1 MPNAPLRV
9 RRPLPPVYTFADS
22 CLDALPE
29 AVLLVDVSLPQRP
42 IVLANLAARRVFEM
56 ADGDPPGATRL
67 GDYLATPE
75 ADSLSALL
83 ACLAPGDALT
93 RVVRWRSPR
102 GELGVPTDC
111 RALEGGALGVPPCG
125 TPVVPARLAR
135 SPGPAARFVL
145 LRFAAEERAAAN
157 GVLALDRAPLSVLH
171 ALTERAY
178 DVILVTDAEG
188 QILFVSGGIANALG
202 FTPDERRA
210 ENLFDRV
217 HGDDRGA
224 LRAQYRRLVSGEIP
238 GFTVEYRAQHKD
250 GSYRWMHASYVAAL
264 EDPLIGG
271 IVVNSRDDTERRR
284 LEAELLAVS
293 SRERQRIGRDL
304 HDGLGQ
310 ELTGVALMLRGLA
323 LRLEAHCPAAIPATN
338 EAIGLVN
345 QSIETARSLA
355 RGLLPVSA
363 EEGGLVNALRLLAKR
378 AAALYG
384 IDVRCRIEPGAPLPL
399 EVGDASHLYR
409 IAQEALTNAVR
420 HGHARHVEI
429 LLCVEGERYA
439 LTISDDGG
447 GMPAAPRGTGLG
459 LRIMAH
465 RARLL
470 AASLDFVPN
479 TPRGTCV
486 RVVGTQ
492 RNAATLG
499 MI

>member
-1 MPNAPLRV
+1 MPNAPERL
-9 RRPLPPVYTFADS
+9 RRPPEVAQTLSDQV
-22 CLDALPE
+22 LDAFSE
-29 AVLLVDVSLPQRP
+29 AMLLVDTQSPRQPV
-42 IVLANLAARRVFEM
+42 VLANRVARGLFADRYGEAGDAGSLDEYLSNRDASAFGAMLAGLDQENPRTLLLHWRARGGEFALLTECRKLSGVAPPQGKHRRSFR
-56 ADGDPPGATRL
+56 AGRPPTPGAGMVVL
-67 GDYLATPE
+67 KLASPE
-75 ADSLSALL
+75 
-83 ACLAPGDALT
+83 
-93 RVVRWRSPR
+93 
-102 GELGVPTDC
+102 
-111 RALEGGALGVPPCG
+111 
-125 TPVVPARLAR
+125 
-135 SPGPAARFVL
+135 GPAAPR
-145 LRFAAEERAAAN
+145 
-157 GVLALDRAPLSVLH
+157 GVRTLDCEPLSVLH

-178 DVILVTDAEG
+178 DVILVTDPEG
-188 QILFVSGGIANALG
+188 GILFVSGGVANALG
-202 FTPDERRA
+202 FTPAERRA

-217 HGDDRGA
+217 HADDRGA

-238 GFTVEYRAQHKD
+238 GFTVEYRVQHKD

-271 IVVNSRDDTERRR
+271 IVVNSRDVTERRR

-363 EEGGLVNALRLLAKR
+363 DEGGLGSALCTLAKR

-384 IDVRCRIEPGAPLPL
+384 IDVRCRVEPGAPLPL
-399 EVGDASHLYR
+399 TVADASHLYR

-420 HGHARHVEI
+420 HGHARQVQI
-429 LLCVEGERYA
+429 VLCVEGERYA
-439 LTISDDGG
+439 LTISDDGEG
-447 GMPAAPRGTGLG
+447 LPAAPRGQGLG

-470 AASLDFVPN
+470 AASLDFVAN

-486 RVVGTQ
+486 RVIGTP
-492 RNAATLG
+492 RTAATLG

>member
-1 MPNAPLRV
+1 M
-9 RRPLPPVYTFADS
+9 RRPVPAAQTLAELG
-22 CLDALPE
+22 LDALSE
-29 AVLLVDVSLPQRP
+29 AVLLVDVSVPP
-42 IVLANLAARRVFEM
+42 APVVLASAAAR
-56 ADGDPPGATRL
+56 P
-67 GDYLATPE
+67 
-75 ADSLSALL
+75 
-83 ACLAPGDALT
+83 APAN
-93 RVVRWRSPR
+93 
-102 GELGVPTDC
+102 
-111 RALEGGALGVPPCG
+111 RALG
-125 TPVVPARLAR
+125 
-135 SPGPAARFVL
+135 
-145 LRFAAEERAAAN
+145 
-157 GVLALDRAPLSVLH
+157 LDAKSLSVLH

-178 DVILVTDAEG
+178 DVILVTDAQG
-188 QILFVSGGIANALG
+188 GILFVSGGIANALG
-202 FTPDERRA
+202 FTPAERRV

-217 HGDDRGA
+217 HEDDRAA

-250 GSYRWMHASYVAAL
+250 GSYRWMHASYVSAL

-271 IVVNSRDDTERRR
+271 IVVNSRDVTERRR

-323 LRLEAHCPAAIPATN
+323 LRLETHCPAAIPATN

-363 EEGGLVNALRLLAKR
+363 DEGGLVSALSTLATR

-384 IDVRCRIEPGAPLPL
+384 IDVRCRIEPDVPLPL
-399 EVGDASHLYR
+399 EVGEASHLYR

-420 HGHARHVEI
+420 HGQARHVEI
-429 LLCVEGERYA
+429 LLCVAGERYS
-439 LTISDDGG
+439 LTISDDGD
-447 GMPAAPRGTGLG
+447 GMPTTPRGTGLG

-465 RARLL
+465 RARQLG
-470 AASLDFVPN
+470 ASLDFAAN
-479 TPRGTCV
+479 TPRGTRV
-486 RVVGTQ
+486 RVVGRQ
-492 RNAATLG
+492 RTAASLG